1 MTLRPELQRN
11 AMRRHGA
18 NKRKGFDLIRDGLT
32 PSVEPF
38 AILDV
43 SQAINSGWTS
53 SH

>member
-11 AMRRHGA
+11 AVGRHRA
-18 NKRKGFDLIRDGLT
+18 NKRKGLDLIRDGLT

-38 AILDV
+38 AIPDV
-43 SQAINSGWTS
+43 SQAVNSRLMS